1 MTEHQQSPSN
11 LIVERHYVPR
21 SAPRPTARNR
31 SNISQPREQS
41 QGTNQELV
49 SPGLSSLNSNTP
61 NGYTADNS
69 ISEISSLAESVSSM
83 PHLLD
88 PSKLPYHQR
97 FMPESDSG
105 MYSGR
110 ARYTG
115 STTSY
120 GDTDRESIAGESDS
134 RYRGELF
141 QPQAPPR
148 IVQRQVRQMYGE
160 VHPKNLASDDLPTPS
175 SGDELE
181 TMSEASIPSFTDA
194 PRVQPRASLRRK
206 KLAEIN
212 GGFVSK
218 DDSSIASPIDR
229 SKSMPQS
236 ILKSQ
241 NTDISDAE
249 SLATSGD
256 FQRTASG
263 RTARFEHNEKSRSIP
278 KKVIDYEKLD
288 SADSGSSRKKKG
300 STSDPFSIVKPV
312 GIKPARNDKRRS
324 SGRSSQRGS
333 QRGSQG

>member
-1 MTEHQQSPSN
+1 
-11 LIVERHYVPR
+11 
-21 SAPRPTARNR
+21 
-31 SNISQPREQS
+31 
-41 QGTNQELV
+41 
-49 SPGLSSLNSNTP
+49 
-61 NGYTADNS
+61 
-69 ISEISSLAESVSSM
+69 M

-194 PRVQPRASLRRK
+194 PRVRPRASLRRK

-212 GGFVSK
+212 GGFVSE

-229 SKSMPQS
+229 SKSMPRS

-249 SLATSGD
+249 SLATSGN
-256 FQRTASG
+256 FRRTASG
-263 RTARFEHNEKSRSIP
+263 RTVRFEHNDKSRSIP

-333 QRGSQG
+333 QRGSQGRQSRSSSFDRSR